1 MNEHHLKLLRLIN
14 DKVNTN
20 QTINKNEIGF
30 LLETIYVLLDN
41 NDYLYQY
48 YTEIQQ
54 INELN
59 KFLKDKNISED

>member
-1 MNEHHLKLLRLIN
+1 MNEHHSKLLRLIN

-20 QTINKNEIGF
+20 QTINRNEIGF

-48 YTEIQQ
+48 YTEQQ
-54 INELN
+54 QLKELN
-59 KFLKDKNISED
+59 KFLKNKNISED